1 MSADFLDKIISSVQ
15 EQNLLRRTYRENL
28 RKHLDQTEYPRYSIF
43 RKCISVPGKINLIAE
58 IKKASPS
65 RGLIRDDFSPESLA
79 AAYEHSGAAAISVLT
94 EEKYFLGK
102 PEYLR
107 LVGGKTRLPLL
118 MKDFV
123 IDELQIYE
131 GRYLGASAVLLI
143 MAVLPDQRV
152 RELMACAH
160 RLDLDVLVEVH
171 NETELH
177 RAIDLGVEIIGINN
191 RDLHTFCVDV
201 ANSERMIPL
210 VPADRVVVA
219 ESGIS
224 SHAEILRLKQA
235 GAHAVLIGETFLKE
249 RDVARKIKDVMYG
262 QGEDLRDH
270 KQG

>member
-1 MSADFLDKIISSVQ
+1 MPADFLEKIILSIQ
-15 EQNLLRRTYRENL
+15 KQNELRRAFRENI
-28 RKHLDQTEYPRYSIF
+28 RKHLDASEYPRYSLF
-43 RKCISVPGKINLIAE
+43 RKCISVPGRINLIAE

-65 RGLIRDDFSPESLA
+65 RGLIRDDFNPQELA
-79 AAYEHSGAAAISVLT
+79 SIYEQNGAAAISVLT

-102 PEYLR
+102 PEYLG
-107 LVGGKTRLPLL
+107 LVAGKTRLPLL

-123 IDELQIYE
+123 IDELQVYE

-143 MAVLPDQRV
+143 LAVLPDQRV
-152 RELMACAH
+152 KELTACAH

-171 NETELH
+171 NEEELR
-177 RAIDLGVEIIGINN
+177 RAIDLGAGIIGINN
-191 RDLHTFCVDV
+191 RDLHTFRVDV

-224 SHAEILRLKQA
+224 SYAEILRLKQA

-262 QGEDLRDH
+262 QGEDLRNH
-270 KQG
+270 Q